1 MLSLVQLRWEGCC
14 GRAGGEGRGM
24 PVPAGFSVLSV
35 LKAVCY
41 AGRRLWAFEGLNTIF

>member
-1 MLSLVQLRWEGCC
+1 MGRVMQGREG
-14 GRAGGEGRGM
+14 EWDRGM
-24 PVPAGFSVLSV
+24 STPAGCSVRSV

>member
-1 MLSLVQLRWEGCC
+1 MLGLVQLRRGGFC
-14 GRAGGEGRGM
+14 GRAGGKGRGM
-24 PVPAGFSVLSV
+24 PVPVGFSVLCV